1 MTGCNT
7 GRNIQKHRGGGGGG
21 ASTLQEALEN
31 SNIATIDINL
41 ISGAVFVGDGGGL
54 SNISAGSTSGNLQS
68 VTNNGAT
75 TTNKITFSN
84 SVTSLETS
92 GNALVTGNVTASNF
106 FGDGGTLS
114 NVAANKN
121 FQEVTDFGSTSSNKI
136 TLTNS
141 GTSLETSGKIVSLT
155 LEANVNAS
163 NIVTDDGR
171 GINQLN
177 ASNVSIG
184 TLSIARGG
192 TGSGSASTAASALGV
207 GTEDS
212 PQFTAIEL
220 GHASDTT
227 LARSSAGVVT
237 IEGSEIRTG
246 TVPVAKGGTGSTSA
260 SAAASALGV
269 GAEDSPEFTAIQLGH
284 ASDTT
289 LARSSAGVVTI
300 EGAEIRTGTVPI
312 AKGGTGATTLDNLIT
327 MGTHTTGNFVQTI
340 TGGNGITS
348 TGATSGENVAHSLSL
363 DLKANHGLVIDNTE
377 LKIDLKSSGGLEFNG
392 GQMRVKIDDSG
403 INGVL
408 PVGKGGTG
416 TTTLNNLITMGTH
429 TTGNYVQ
436 TITGGNGITSS
447 GATSGEN
454 IAHSLSVDTKANGG
468 LVFESN
474 KLAVKLDHNNITGK
488 LAASDGGTGHDS
500 YTIGQLLVADSTSSL
515 TKLTPGTSGYF
526 LKSEGAGSPLVW
538 SNVAAVGSSTPAAL
552 SAGAFLVGG
561 PFNGASAAT
570 FNVQGDTA
578 NTANKLVARNGS
590 GDIIVSK
597 INATTIDLG
606 GGSDTTLARSG
617 AGVVTIEGNEIR
629 TGTVPVAKGGT
640 GQTTASAA
648 ATALG
653 LGTGNIPQFTGIEL
667 GHASDTTFLRV
678 SPGVASIQGQ
688 TIRTGDVA
696 LGTQTSGNYVTS
708 ITGGNGITSS
718 GTAAEGGTPTLSLD
732 LKANHG
738 LFVDGAGL
746 KIDLKSSGG
755 LEFDTTSG
763 KLGVKLDAGS
773 ITGKLA
779 VIDGGTG
786 ATTLDNLITMGTH
799 TTGNFVQTI
808 TGGNGIT
815 STGATSGENVA
826 HSLSLDLKANHGLV
840 IDNTKLKIDLKTN
853 GGLEFDSSDSYKMRV
868 KLDADSINGTLPIA
882 KGGTGITGGYSAGDI
897 LYATSSTTTLS
908 TVTPVNGD
916 R

>member
-348 TGATSGENVAHSLSL
+348 SGATSGENIAHSLSL

-488 LAASDGGTGHDS
+488 LAASDGGTGHDN
-500 YTIGQLLVADSTSSL
+500 YTIGQLLVANSTSSL

-552 SAGAFLVGG
+552 SAGDFLVGG

-597 INATTIDLG
+597 INATDITASSTISG
-606 GGSDTTLARSG
+606 TTITGSTKLVGHLNEASTNKNVFG
-617 AGVVTIEGNEIR
+617 NTITAGTKLVGHVNEASTNKNVFGNTITAGTKLVGHINEASTNKNVFGNTI
-629 TGTVPVAKGGT
+629 TAGTDGFVDSTFTNKGVIYANSTGKLVSTALGTVGQVIKADTNGVPVW
-640 GQTTASAA
+640 AA
-648 ATALG
+648 ATG
-653 LGTGNIPQFTGIEL
+653 SSGGNYWTEHTNGT
-667 GHASDTTFLRV
+667 
-678 SPGVASIQGQ
+678 
-688 TIRTGDVA
+688 DVYR
-696 LGTQTSGNYVTS
+696 TSGNVGIGTTNPAYPLDVVGTVNATS
-708 ITGGNGITSS
+708 FRGDGTNLTNIT
-718 GTAAEGGTPTLSLD
+718 
-732 LKANHG
+732 
-738 LFVDGAGL
+738 
-746 KIDLKSSGG
+746 
-755 LEFDTTSG
+755 
-763 KLGVKLDAGS
+763 AGS
-773 ITGKLA
+773 ITSEA
-779 VIDGGTG
+779 SRTIQISTIQVQGGSW
-786 ATTLDNLITMGTH
+786 D
-799 TTGNFVQTI
+799 V
-808 TGGNGIT
+808 
-815 STGATSGENVA
+815 
-826 HSLSLDLKANHGLV
+826 
-840 IDNTKLKIDLKTN
+840 
-853 GGLEFDSSDSYKMRV
+853 R
-868 KLDADSINGTLPIA
+868 
-882 KGGTGITGGYSAGDI
+882 
-897 LYATSSTTTLS
+897 
-908 TVTPVNGD
+908 
-916 R
+916 

>member
-237 IEGSEIRTG
+237 IEG
-246 TVPVAKGGTGSTSA
+246 
-260 SAAASALGV
+260 
-269 GAEDSPEFTAIQLGH
+269 
-284 ASDTT
+284 
-289 LARSSAGVVTI
+289 
-300 EGAEIRTGTVPI
+300 AEIRTGTVPI
-312 AKGGTGATTLDNLIT
+312 AK
-327 MGTHTTGNFVQTI
+327 
-340 TGGNGITS
+340 
-348 TGATSGENVAHSLSL
+348 
-363 DLKANHGLVIDNTE
+363 
-377 LKIDLKSSGGLEFNG
+377 
-392 GQMRVKIDDSG
+392 
-403 INGVL
+403 
-408 PVGKGGTG
+408 
-416 TTTLNNLITMGTH
+416 
-429 TTGNYVQ
+429 
-436 TITGGNGITSS
+436 
-447 GATSGEN
+447 
-454 IAHSLSVDTKANGG
+454 
-468 LVFESN
+468 
-474 KLAVKLDHNNITGK
+474 
-488 LAASDGGTGHDS
+488 
-500 YTIGQLLVADSTSSL
+500 
-515 TKLTPGTSGYF
+515 
-526 LKSEGAGSPLVW
+526 
-538 SNVAAVGSSTPAAL
+538 
-552 SAGAFLVGG
+552 
-561 PFNGASAAT
+561 
-570 FNVQGDTA
+570 
-578 NTANKLVARNGS
+578 
-590 GDIIVSK
+590 
-597 INATTIDLG
+597 
-606 GGSDTTLARSG
+606 
-617 AGVVTIEGNEIR
+617 
-629 TGTVPVAKGGT
+629 
-640 GQTTASAA
+640 
-648 ATALG
+648 
-653 LGTGNIPQFTGIEL
+653 
-667 GHASDTTFLRV
+667 
-678 SPGVASIQGQ
+678 
-688 TIRTGDVA
+688 
-696 LGTQTSGNYVTS
+696 
-708 ITGGNGITSS
+708 
-718 GTAAEGGTPTLSLD
+718 
-732 LKANHG
+732 
-738 LFVDGAGL
+738 
-746 KIDLKSSGG
+746 
-755 LEFDTTSG
+755 
-763 KLGVKLDAGS
+763 
-773 ITGKLA
+773 
-779 VIDGGTG
+779 GGTG

-908 TVTPVNGD
+908 TLTPVNGD
-916 R
+916 VGSFLKLGNGNIPEWATVSSSGGSYWTEHTNGTDVYYNTGNVGISNTAPTHTLDIGSNVSVIDDGVDKLIIRGNVYSTNDIIALGTIHTDIIKAKDAFIKNTTVVAERPTRQVRLN